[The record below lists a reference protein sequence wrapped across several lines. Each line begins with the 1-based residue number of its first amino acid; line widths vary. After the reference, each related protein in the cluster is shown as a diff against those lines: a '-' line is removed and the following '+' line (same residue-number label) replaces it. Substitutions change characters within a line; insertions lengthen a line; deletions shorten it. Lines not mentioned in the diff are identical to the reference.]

1 MPRSEIR
8 HDVRGS
14 SSCVAST
21 SRKGQSAPLPL
32 SLSQKRPDPVIGAR
46 EPAPG
51 DEEVQRGYL
60 TDLCRT
66 MKATLENDQLNAR
79 MVMAGERCVRYT
91 LHRKWNSFIVNAYRN
106 KLVGRI
112 TLAALLD
119 DEN

>member
-1 MPRSEIR
+1 VLHRQVERDKAPHCRFRSL
-8 HDVRGS
+8 
-14 SSCVAST
+14 T
-21 SRKGQSAPLPL
+21 
-32 SLSQKRPDPVIGAR
+32 KRSDPVIGAR
-46 EPAPG
+46 EPARG

-66 MKATLENDQLNAR
+66 MKATLENAQRNAR
-79 MVMAGERCVRYT
+79 MVMAGKRCIRYA

-112 TLAALLD
+112 TLAALLG